1 MEILPQ
7 IAEQPTAHS
16 WMKPILEASK
26 DWTELQEDHV
36 EFLLNYWIENKVKEL
51 YPDWKDTYNITRIAR
66 NAMLLALEREAI
78 AMFLEK
84 NNQWADDLFEAE
96 SAEEA
101 AAVAAMD
108 AMASEEER
116 KEATKV
122 LEMIESGELKPRE
135 EEIAEMVEAKV

>member
-1 MEILPQ
+1 MKILPQ
-7 IAEQPTAHS
+7 IAAQPTNHS

-36 EFLLNYWIENKVKEL
+36 EFLLDYWIENKVKEL
-51 YPDWKDTYNITRIAR
+51 YPEMEDTYIIARIAR

-84 NNQWADDLFEAE
+84 NNEWADYLFEAE

-101 AAVAAMD
+101 AMVAAMD
-108 AMASEEER
+108 AMASREEQ
-116 KEATKV
+116 KEAARV
-122 LEMIESGELKPRE
+122 LEMMESGKLKPTE